1 MKIQSAA
8 VCALVAI
15 AMITGQ
21 SEARLRAGRRLPAKL
36 WVNDENVGRGM
47 WGDFPPSTL
56 ADEEYG
62 EFPNRR
68 LGICDRC
75 RPGWPCSAFCDEL
88 EEDEDVGGWDGCV
101 FEECFKRDEL
111 EEDEDVGKTYK
122 FGGKKWKFNFW
133 GDEHEDVYDEE
144 AGRRWVVTHPPY

>member
-88 EEDEDVGGWDGCV
+88 EEDEDVGGWYDKTYKFGKKWYEKDEMDDDDDVEDVGGWGGCV
-101 FEECFKRDEL
+101 FEECL
-111 EEDEDVGKTYK
+111 QP
-122 FGGKKWKFNFW
+122 
-133 GDEHEDVYDEE
+133 
-144 AGRRWVVTHPPY
+144 RRL